1 MRSYREREKKE
12 RLVSEDLD
20 SGDGVPG
27 LPGSLNGNV
36 PERDRNWRRR
46 ERQEPKEDW
55 GGCREMQQSYLG
67 MELHPW
73 RGKRGRLGPVAQA
86 AGGARPGGTTVA
98 AETYNPAWSVADE
111 DQDSP

>member
-1 MRSYREREKKE
+1 MQVFSRFTKMPVESRVF
-12 RLVSEDLD
+12 LVDMC
-20 SGDGVPG
+20 
-27 LPGSLNGNV
+27 NGNV
-36 PERDRNWRRR
+36 PEGDRNWRRR

-55 GGCREMQQSYLG
+55 GGCREVQQSYLG

-73 RGKRGRLGPVAQA
+73 RGKGGRLGPVAQA

-111 DQDSP
+111 DFTQD